1 MAEVTKEDFEK
12 FEIQIGPGDSRK
24 LIDILRVYP
33 HIAFAPISNYEGF
46 LTFYNDEIEEWT
58 RENGTIKEGRRGYLT
73 VGCSQLAYAVLYQR
87 ITEAL
92 SNDWI

>member
-1 MAEVTKEDFEK
+1 M
-12 FEIQIGPGDSRK
+12 R
-24 LIDILRVYP
+24 
-33 HIAFAPISNYEGF
+33 GF

-58 RENGTIKEGRRGYLT
+58 RENDTIKEGRRGYLT

-87 ITEAL
+87 IAEAF